1 LLESVGV
8 GGVTVV
14 TTLATSLAVGVLTE
28 LVLAGD
34 WGFGGGTESTMIGFG
49 SGGGGLC
56 ERFPARLSDRLLRR
70 LLAKILC
77 DFLP

>member
-1 LLESVGV
+1 MLESVGV

-14 TTLATSLAVGVLTE
+14 TTFPISLAVGVLTE

-34 WGFGGGTESTMIGFG
+34 WGLGGRAESTMIGFG

-56 ERFPARLSDRLLRR
+56 ERFPARLSDKLLRR
-70 LLAKILC
+70 LLPPKI
-77 DFLP
+77 FLP